1 MAWLAGGV
9 AYSVA
14 YILVGSLLHGHAHLL
29 LVFRVSALIVPPLTG
44 VVVIARRRSDW
55 TGCHWLF
62 WATIALGLT
71 MSAIG
76 LIGWTVD
83 ELLLAR
89 EESWLGW
96 HTVFALFGAVAPLF
110 ALLTQPHRGSREPMT
125 ASTAVDI
132 AGIAVMTGFLYSHF
146 VVGPDLTPL
155 TEQRASLPL
164 LILCEF
170 QQFVVFAGIA
180 IAAVVARR
188 QMWGATYRRLA
199 VGLLVNFIILS
210 ITNAEIWE
218 GMYRSGSVYDFV
230 WILPFA
236 FYPWA
241 ASLAPS
247 SAEAD
252 AEQEAHAITPTRPW
266 IVFGA
271 LGLIPLADYAL
282 RRAFPLGALEGFRDL
297 FTAITVF
304 SVLPLLMAR
313 LAVERGEAQHADGE
327 RRLLAA
333 AAEQTDDLI
342 CVTSSDGHVEYANS
356 AFARALGYAR
366 RSVVHMKMT
375 QLLADQ
381 SRSQLDAIG
390 EAVRTGGVWRGTL
403 VRQRRDGSTFLSSS
417 TVVSLADDG
426 GTVTHFVGVERDITN
441 ETQMREQLIHSE
453 RLAAVGQLVSGVA
466 HELNNPLQAV
476 VGFAELLIE
485 AESRPDKLADLEL
498 VRAEAN
504 RAAKIVRNLLAFVR
518 RSATERTTV
527 NINDVVRSA
536 MALRQYEFTN
546 ANIDLVDACADNLPF
561 VNVNREEIQQVI
573 LNLLLNAEHAMR
585 STRGRGR
592 LQVRTLYT
600 PPNVVVEVEDDGP
613 GIPAAIAGQIFEPF
627 FSTKGVGQGT
637 GLGLSIALGIAEAHS
652 GTLALVPSAAG
663 ACFRL
668 TIPPAKIQEASAP
681 RSLGDA
687 ATWAEAT
694 GRRALVADDEA
705 AVRELLQRL
714 LTKRGFA
721 VDTAEDGEAAAELLR
736 QHRYD
741 VVFCDGQMPRVGG
754 IALYERLRREQPQV
768 LKRFV
773 FVTGDIL
780 NNQLQSFAD
789 SSQIPLLSKPFGAAK
804 LDGVLL
810 HVFSSKVPRQKS
822 A

>member
-1 MAWLAGGV
+1 MVWLAGGV
-9 AYSVA
+9 AYSIA
-14 YILVGSLLHGHAHLL
+14 YIFAGWLLHGHAHALL
-29 LVFRVSALIVPPLTG
+29 AFRVSALLVPPMTG
-44 VVVIARRRSDW
+44 VIVIAQRRNDW

-89 EESWLGW
+89 ETSWLGW

-146 VVGPDLTPL
+146 VVGPDLAPV
-155 TEQRASLPL
+155 TEQRAWLPL
-164 LILCEF
+164 LTLCEF
-170 QQFVVFAGIA
+170 QQFLVFAGVS
-180 IAAVVARR
+180 IAAFVARN
-188 QMWGATYRRLA
+188 QSWGATYRRLS

-210 ITNAEIWE
+210 ITNAEIWM
-218 GMYRSGSVYDFV
+218 GMYRSGFVYDVV
-230 WILPFA
+230 WIMPFA

-241 ASLAPS
+241 ASQAPS

-252 AEQEAHAITPTRPW
+252 AAQEDRAITPSRPW

-271 LGLIPLADYAL
+271 LGLVPILDYGLRLAL
-282 RRAFPLGALEGFRDL
+282 PLGALEGFRDL

-313 LAVERGEAQHADGE
+313 LAVERGEAQQSDSK

-333 AAEQTDDLI
+333 ATEHADDLI
-342 CVTSSDGHVEYANS
+342 CVTSSVGRIEHANS
-356 AFARALGYAR
+356 AFCRALGYPLTALVR
-366 RSVVHMKMT
+366 MTMT
-375 QLLADQ
+375 QVLADQ
-381 SRSQLDAIG
+381 SRSQLDTIG
-390 EAVRTGGVWRGTL
+390 ETVRSGGVWRGTL
-403 VRQRRDGSTFLSSS
+403 VRQRQDGSTFLSSS
-417 TVVSLADDG
+417 TVVSLSDDS

-476 VGFAELLIE
+476 VGFTELLMDGE
-485 AESRPDKLADLEL
+485 TRQEKVADLEL

-518 RSATERTTV
+518 RSATERATV
-527 NINDVVRSA
+527 DVNDIVRSA
-536 MALRQYEFTN
+536 VALRQYEFVN
-546 ANIDLVDACADNLPF
+546 ANIELAEHYAENLPL
-561 VNVNREEIQQVI
+561 VLVNREEIQQVI

-585 STRGRGR
+585 SSRGSGR
-592 LQVRTLYT
+592 LQVGTAT
-600 PPNVVVEVEDDGP
+600 SGSDVIVDVQDDGP

-637 GLGLSIALGIAEAHS
+637 GLGLSIALGIAEAHGGS
-652 GTLALVPSAAG
+652 LSLAPASVG

-668 TIPPAKIQEASAP
+668 TLPAAKVQQPSQSRPAAGGNAWIEAS
-681 RSLGDA
+681 
-687 ATWAEAT
+687 
-694 GRRALVADDEA
+694 GRRALVVDDEA

-721 VDTAEDGEAAAELLR
+721 VDVAEDGQVAADVLK
-736 QHRYD
+736 QHRFD
-741 VVFCDGQMPRVGG
+741 IVFCDGQMPRVGG
-754 IALYERLRREQPQV
+754 IALYELLRRQQPNV

-773 FVTGDIL
+773 FITGDIL
-780 NNQLQSFAD
+780 NDQLQSFAEAA
-789 SSQIPLLSKPFGAAK
+789 QIPMLSKPFGAAK
-804 LDGVLL
+804 VDAVLL
-810 HVFSSKVPRQKS
+810 QVFAPRASRKT

>member
-1 MAWLAGGV
+1 MLWLGGGV

-14 YILVGSLLHGHAHLL
+14 YIIVGWLLHGHAHALL
-29 LVFRVSALIVPPLTG
+29 AFRVSALLVPPMTG
-44 VVVIARRRSDW
+44 VIVIARRRSVW

-89 EESWLGW
+89 ETSWLGW

-146 VVGPDLTPL
+146 VVGPDLTPV

-170 QQFVVFAGIA
+170 QQFVVFAGVL
-180 IAAVVARR
+180 IAALVARH
-188 QMWGATYRRLA
+188 QSWGATYRRLA
-199 VGLLVNFIILS
+199 IGLLVNFAILS
-210 ITNAEIWE
+210 ITNWEIWN
-218 GMYRSGSVYDFV
+218 GMYRSGFVYDFV

-241 ASLAPS
+241 ASQAPT

-252 AEQEAHAITPTRPW
+252 AQQEDRAITPSRPW

-271 LGLIPLADYAL
+271 LGLVPVLDYGLRLAL
-282 RRAFPLGALEGFRDL
+282 PLGALEGFRDL

-313 LAVERGEAQHADGE
+313 LAVERGEAQQADSK

-333 AAEQTDDLI
+333 ATEHADDLI
-342 CVTSSDGHVEYANS
+342 CVTSAGGRIEHANS
-356 AFARALGYAR
+356 AFCRSLGYPLSALIG
-366 RSVVHMKMT
+366 MKMT
-375 QLLADQ
+375 QLLAAQ

-390 EAVRTGGVWRGTL
+390 ETVRSGGVWRGTL
-403 VRQRRDGSTFLSSS
+403 VRVRHDASTFLSSS
-417 TVVSLADDG
+417 TVVSLSNDSG
-426 GTVTHFVGVERDITN
+426 GVTHFVGVERDITN

-476 VGFAELLIE
+476 VGFTELLMDGETRSEKI
-485 AESRPDKLADLEL
+485 ADLEL

-518 RSATERTTV
+518 RSATERAICDV
-527 NINDVVRSA
+527 NDIVRSA
-536 MALRQYEFTN
+536 VALRQYEFLN
-546 ANIDLVDACADNLPF
+546 ANIELQEHYAVDLPLVI
-561 VNVNREEIQQVI
+561 VNREEIQQVI

-585 STRGRGR
+585 STRGSGR
-592 LQVRTLYT
+592 LQLRTA
-600 PPNVVVEVEDDGP
+600 VAGSHVIVDVQDDGP

-652 GTLALVPSAAG
+652 GKLSLAPSSVG

-668 TIPPAKIQEASAP
+668 TLPAAKVQEAQ
-681 RSLGDA
+681 DA
-687 ATWAEAT
+687 RPTAGSNAWIEAT

-721 VDTAEDGEAAAELLR
+721 VDVAEDGQAAAEILKH
-736 QHRYD
+736 HRFD

-754 IALYERLRREQPQV
+754 IALYEILRRQQPNV

-773 FVTGDIL
+773 FITGDIL
-780 NNQLQSFAD
+780 NDQLQSFAD
-789 SSQIPLLSKPFGAAK
+789 AARIPILSKPFGAGK
-804 LDGVLL
+804 LDAVLL
-810 HVFSSKVPRQKS
+810 QVFSPREDKKT